1 MIRLQKFAAALLAT
15 GLMTATAP
23 AFAGLEDIKFGLES
37 LSGDYLAGRLAGKER
52 DMDVAAKYF
61 NRALSDD
68 PDNPVLIERTFVLD
82 LSAGNIPEAEEFAA
96 RVLTFNS
103 QHRMARLTLGLRD
116 ARAGDYKQAREHFKK
131 AAYTPVGELTAALL
145 TAWTYAGDR
154 QLTQALAALD
164 KLDSNDSFANFKS
177 FHGALIADYLDQPL
191 RAEPLYKKSYE
202 QAGTSLR
209 VVQAYGNFLERRGKP
224 EEARKVYQ
232 RFLASSERNPLV
244 LSALNSLTAGH
255 SPKPFV
261 GTVNQGMSEAMFSL
275 ASALTDDQGMEV
287 ALIYAQLALSLNGDF
302 DVAKTLLGDIYEDMS
317 QYEKAIAA
325 YDSVPPGSILRT
337 NAQIEIAV
345 SRQRMEKPA
354 EAKSQLKTVLEAD
367 PRNYEAWIT
376 LGNVYRNN
384 EEFKDAADAYSR
396 ALDLVPVL
404 TRDNWTALYYRGISY
419 ERTKV
424 WDKAEADFRKALSL
438 EPDQPMV
445 LNYLGYS
452 LIEKKLNLK
461 EAMGMVRKAV
471 DLKPNDGYI
480 VDSLGWAHYQIGEY
494 EEAVKNLERAVE
506 LKPADPTI
514 AGHLGDAYWRVGRR
528 LEARF
533 QWQHA
538 KDNKPEPEQLVEI
551 EKRLANG
558 LPDDP
563 PVKPAE
569 NKAASDN
576 NG

>member
-1 MIRLQKFAAALLAT
+1 
-15 GLMTATAP
+15 
-23 AFAGLEDIKFGLES
+23 
-37 LSGDYLAGRLAGKER
+37 
-52 DMDVAAKYF
+52 
-61 NRALSDD
+61 
-68 PDNPVLIERTFVLD
+68 
-82 LSAGNIPEAEEFAA
+82 
-96 RVLTFNS
+96 
-103 QHRMARLTLGLRD
+103 
-116 ARAGDYKQAREHFKK
+116 
-131 AAYTPVGELTAALL
+131 
-145 TAWTYAGDR
+145 
-154 QLTQALAALD
+154 
-164 KLDSNDSFANFKS
+164 
-177 FHGALIADYLDQPL
+177 
-191 RAEPLYKKSYE
+191 
-202 QAGTSLR
+202 
-209 VVQAYGNFLERRGKP
+209 
-224 EEARKVYQ
+224 
-232 RFLASSERNPLV
+232 V

-558 LPDDP
+558 LPDDS